1 MTTHLTLLS
10 VAAGL
15 LASFMF
21 PCASAGDDA
30 KKDKAMKE
38 EVKKAEKALREK
50 YAPLGQSNTPPLTHL
65 EDAALGR
72 SFPDTL
78 FFSVIYRQYPV
89 AKLAPEGMKSQNVFL
104 VTKDG
109 KIEHLT
115 SAKELEKFFRAN
127 LDKVKHE
134 DAAKDATRCWLALSQ
149 QFHHDGFFRFKI
161 PDKELSGSA
170 KKMTGKA
177 VVEPKN
183 GDKGYLQATLSFE
196 EDGKLAKV
204 EETSTL
210 KAGVRPICQAT
221 KLLDPD
227 PIVRAM
233 AEQCLLVMGSAA
245 KEYLDEQRAKASPDL
260 QRAIDRIWQRIVEE
274 ER

>member
-1 MTTHLTLLS
+1 MIARLMLLNL
-10 VAAGL
+10 VAGL
-15 LASFMF
+15 IAIFTAPGS
-21 PCASAGDDA
+21 SAGDDV

-38 EVKKAEKALREK
+38 EVQKAEKALREK
-50 YAPLGQSNTPPLTHL
+50 YAPLSQSNAPPLTHL
-65 EDAALGR
+65 EDAALRR
-72 SFPDTL
+72 SFPDAL

-109 KIEHLT
+109 KVEHLT
-115 SAKELEKFFRAN
+115 SAKELEKYFRTN
-127 LDKVKHE
+127 LDKVTSE
-134 DAAKDATRCWLALSQ
+134 DTAKDATRSWLALSQ
-149 QFHHDGFFRFKI
+149 QFYHDGFFRFKI

-183 GDKGYLQATLSFE
+183 GDKGFVQATLNFDD
-196 EDGKLAKV
+196 DGKLAKV

-210 KAGVRPICQAT
+210 KVGVRPICQAT

-227 PIVRAM
+227 AIVRGM
-233 AEQCLLVMGSAA
+233 AEQCLLIMGSAA
-245 KEYLDEQRAKASPDL
+245 KEYLDEQRAKASPEL
-260 QRAIDRIWQRIVEE
+260 QQAIDRMWRRIVEE